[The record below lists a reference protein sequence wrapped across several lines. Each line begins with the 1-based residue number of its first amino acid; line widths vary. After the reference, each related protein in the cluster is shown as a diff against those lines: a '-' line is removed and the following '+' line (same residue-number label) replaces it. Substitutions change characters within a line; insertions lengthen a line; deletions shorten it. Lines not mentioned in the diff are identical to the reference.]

1 MTQTLQYISKHVY
14 QVTESKIDCFI
25 ALNLLLINVKVMQGL
40 LLQYVGIMIR
50 WMLCKHTKTVKS
62 KIMELAIDTHAHA
75 VADHCIMIKL

>member
-1 MTQTLQYISKHVY
+1 M
-14 QVTESKIDCFI
+14 
-25 ALNLLLINVKVMQGL
+25 LLINVKVMQGM

-50 WMLCKHTKTVKS
+50 WMLYKHTKTVKS